1 MLFLDEMSD
10 DNGFK
15 ASDARRLWL
24 KRQLTA
30 VSLALLI
37 YVINRF
43 FLKHLDIPY
52 IGYILRCH
60 LNDFIGGFVF
70 PAYVNTLL
78 IVSKRKPI
86 TKLGMLLLF
95 MLGVALLWE
104 YVFPLFLS
112 YSTSDFWDVIAY
124 LSGAYLYYL
133 VMKKNNNMIA
143 EEG

>member
-1 MLFLDEMSD
+1 MSD
-10 DNGFK
+10 FSRFRL
-15 ASDARRLWL
+15 SDVRILWL

-30 VSLALLI
+30 VSLAMFL

-43 FLKHLDIPY
+43 FLKQLDIPY

-70 PAYVNTLL
+70 PSYVNVLL
-78 IVSKRKPI
+78 VISNRKPLAG
-86 TKLGMLLLF
+86 LGALLLF

-104 YVFPLFLS
+104 YVFPLILP
-112 YSTSDFWDVIAY
+112 YSTSDPWDVAAY
-124 LSGAYLYYL
+124 LSGACLYYL
-133 VMKKNNNMIA
+133 VMKKHNRLVT